1 MSADRDS
8 SFSTQQLMR
17 TLAMLSDK
25 RLVIIGGGN
34 MGEAILK
41 GLIEAQLIKP
51 QQITVTD
58 IIEARLGYLRDTY
71 MVQALTDNVKAAAPA
86 DLIILAVKPQ
96 DITQTI
102 QGMASV
108 VDDQKVVISIAA
120 GVSTA
125 KIESAFGR
133 PVRVVRV
140 MPNTPALV
148 LAGAA
153 GLCVGSHATPVD
165 LEVAR
170 VLFDALG
177 RTVVVA
183 EYLMDAVT
191 GLSGSGPA
199 YIFVLI
205 EALADGGVKMGLSR
219 EAALTLAAQTVYG
232 SAKLLLETGLHP
244 GELKDRVTS
253 PAGTTIA
260 GLHALEERAFRGAV
274 IDAVERATLR
284 SRELGQ

>member
-1 MSADRDS
+1 
-8 SFSTQQLMR
+8 
-17 TLAMLSDK
+17 MLNDK

-41 GLIEAQLIKP
+41 GLIGAQLIKL

-58 IIEARLGYLRDTY
+58 IVEARLGHLRETY
-71 MVQALTDNVKAAAPA
+71 MVQALTDNVKAVAPA

-102 QGMASV
+102 QGIAPV
-108 VDDQKVVISIAA
+108 VDHQKIVISIAA
-120 GVSTA
+120 GVPTA
-125 KIESAFGR
+125 KIESAFGQ

-153 GLCVGSHATPVD
+153 GLCAGSHATPAD

-199 YIFVLI
+199 YIFVFI
-205 EALADGGVKMGLSR
+205 EALADGGVKMGLTR
-219 EAALTLAAQTVYG
+219 EAALTLAAQTVFG
-232 SAKLLLETGLHP
+232 SAKLVLETGMHP

-284 SRELGQ
+284 SRELGRSSH

>member
-1 MSADRDS
+1 MLHDRE
-8 SFSTQQLMR
+8 
-17 TLAMLSDK
+17 LA
-25 RLVIIGGGN
+25 IIGGGN

-41 GLIEAQLIKP
+41 GLLAAQLITPP
-51 QQITVTD
+51 QVTVTD
-58 IIEARLGYLRDTY
+58 VIEARLAYLRETY
-71 MVQALTDNVKAAAPA
+71 AVRALTDNAKAAAQA
-86 DLIILAVKPQ
+86 DLIVLAVKPQ
-96 DITQTI
+96 DIAQTI
-102 QGMASV
+102 QGIAPV
-108 VDDQKVVISIAA
+108 VHEPQVIISIAA
-120 GVSTA
+120 GVPTV
-125 KIESAFGR
+125 KIETAFAK

-153 GLCVGSHATPVD
+153 GLCAGSRATSED
-165 LEVAR
+165 LDVAR
-170 VLFDALG
+170 TLFEALG
-177 RTVVVA
+177 KTVVVSEA
-183 EYLMDAVT
+183 LMDAVT

-205 EALADGGVKMGLSR
+205 EALADGGVKMGLGR

-244 GELKDRVTS
+244 AELKDRVAS

-260 GLHALEERAFRGAV
+260 GLHALEEHAFRGAI

-284 SRELGQ
+284 SRELGR

>member
-1 MSADRDS
+1 
-8 SFSTQQLMR
+8 
-17 TLAMLSDK
+17 MLQDK

-41 GLIEAQLIKP
+41 GLIAAQLMKP
-51 QQITVTD
+51 QQVAVTD
-58 IIEARLGYLRDTY
+58 IIEARLAYLRETY
-71 MVQALTDNVKAAAPA
+71 AVQALTDNAKAVAPA
-86 DLIILAVKPQ
+86 DLIIVAVKPQ
-96 DITQTI
+96 DIVQTI
-102 QGMASV
+102 QGIAPA
-108 VDDQKVVISIAA
+108 VDDHKVLISIAA
-120 GVSTA
+120 GVPTA
-125 KIESAFGR
+125 KIESAFGK

-153 GLCVGSHATPVD
+153 GLCSGSHATPAD
-165 LEVAR
+165 LDVAR

-177 RTVVVA
+177 RTVMVS

-205 EALADGGVKMGLSR
+205 EALADGGVKMGLTR

-260 GLHALEERAFRGAV
+260 GLHALEAHAFRGAV

-284 SRELGQ
+284 SRELGR

>member
-1 MSADRDS
+1 MLTDK
-8 SFSTQQLMR
+8 QLA
-17 TLAMLSDK
+17 L
-25 RLVIIGGGN
+25 IGGGN

-41 GLIEAQLIKP
+41 GLIAAQLIKP
-51 QQITVTD
+51 HQVAVAD
-58 IIEARLGYLRDTY
+58 IIDARLAYLRETY
-71 MVQALTDNVKAAAPA
+71 AVQALSDNAKAVAQA

-102 QGMASV
+102 QEIAPAVGE
-108 VDDQKVVISIAA
+108 QKVVISIAA
-120 GVSTA
+120 GVPTA
-125 KIESAFGR
+125 KLEAAFAK

-153 GLCVGSHATPVD
+153 GLCAGSRATPAD

-170 VLFDALG
+170 ALFDALG
-177 RTVVVA
+177 RTVVVS
-183 EYLMDAVT
+183 ESLMDAVT

-205 EALADGGVKMGLSR
+205 EALADGGVKMGLTR

-260 GLHALEERAFRGAV
+260 GLHALEEHAFRGAI

-284 SRELGQ
+284 SRELGR

>member
-1 MSADRDS
+1 
-8 SFSTQQLMR
+8 
-17 TLAMLSDK
+17 MLNDT
-25 RLVIIGGGN
+25 RLVLIGGGN

-41 GLIEAQLIKP
+41 GLLAAQLVKP
-51 QQITVTD
+51 QQVSVTD
-58 IIEARLGYLRDTY
+58 IIEARLAYLRETY
-71 MVQALTDNVKAAAPA
+71 AVQALTDNAKAVAPA

-96 DITQTI
+96 DVEPTI
-102 QGMASV
+102 QGIAPAV
-108 VDDQKVVISIAA
+108 HDHEVLISIAA
-120 GVSTA
+120 GVPTA
-125 KIESAFGR
+125 KIESAFGK

-153 GLCVGSHATPVD
+153 GLCAGSHATPAD
-165 LEVAR
+165 LDVAR
-170 VLFDALG
+170 LLFDALG
-177 RTVVVA
+177 RTVVVS

-205 EALADGGVKMGLSR
+205 EALADGGVKMGLTR

-260 GLHALEERAFRGAV
+260 GLQALEEHAFRGAV
-274 IDAVERATLR
+274 IGAVERATLR
-284 SRELGQ
+284 SRELGR

>member
-1 MSADRDS
+1 
-8 SFSTQQLMR
+8 
-17 TLAMLSDK
+17 MLHDK
-25 RLVIIGGGN
+25 RLLIIGGGN

-41 GLIEAQLIKP
+41 GLLAAQLIKP
-51 QQITVTD
+51 QQVAVTEL
-58 IIEARLGYLRDTY
+58 IEARRLYLRDTY
-71 MVQALTDNVKAAAPA
+71 RVETLADNARAAGSA
-86 DLIILAVKPQ
+86 DLILLAVKPQ
-96 DITQTI
+96 DIVQTI
-102 QGMASV
+102 QEIAPTT
-108 VDDQKVVISIAA
+108 DAQKVVVSIAA
-120 GVSTA
+120 GVPTA
-125 KIESAFGR
+125 TIEAAFAK

-153 GLCVGSHATPVD
+153 GLCTGSHATPED
-165 LEVAR
+165 LQLAR
-170 VLFDALG
+170 SLFDALG
-177 RTVVVA
+177 RTVVVS

-232 SAKLLLETGLHP
+232 SAKLLLESGLHP

-260 GLHALEERAFRGAV
+260 GLHALEEHAFRAAV
-274 IDAVERATLR
+274 IGAVERATLR
-284 SRELGQ
+284 SRELGR

>member
-1 MSADRDS
+1 
-8 SFSTQQLMR
+8 
-17 TLAMLSDK
+17 MLRDK
-25 RLVIIGGGN
+25 RLVLIGGGN

-41 GLIEAQLIKP
+41 GLLAAQLIKAE
-51 QQITVTD
+51 QITVTD
-58 IIEARLGYLRDTY
+58 IIEARLAYLRETY
-71 MVQALTDNVKAAAPA
+71 GVKALPENTKAVAQA
-86 DLIILAVKPQ
+86 DLIIFAVKPQ
-96 DITQTI
+96 DIVPTL
-102 QGMASV
+102 QGIAPV
-108 VDDQKVVISIAA
+108 VGDHMVLISIAA
-120 GVSTA
+120 GVPTT
-125 KIESAFGR
+125 KIESAFSK

-153 GLCVGSHATPVD
+153 GLCAGSHATPAD
-165 LEVAR
+165 LDVAR

-177 RTVVVA
+177 RTVVVS
-183 EYLMDAVT
+183 EPLMDAVT

-199 YIFVLI
+199 YIFVMI
-205 EALADGGVKMGLSR
+205 EALADGGVKMGLTR

-232 SAKLLLETGLHP
+232 AAKLLLETGLHP

-260 GLHALEERAFRGAV
+260 GLHALEAQAFRAAV

-284 SRELGQ
+284 SRELGR

>member
-1 MSADRDS
+1 MV
-8 SFSTQQLMR
+8 
-17 TLAMLSDK
+17 SDK
-25 RLVIIGGGN
+25 RLVLIGGGN

-41 GLIEAQLIKP
+41 GLIAAQLVQSDQVI
-51 QQITVTD
+51 VTD
-58 IIEARLGYLRDTY
+58 VVEARLTYLRQTY
-71 MVQALTDNVKAAAPA
+71 AVQALTDNAKAVGQA
-86 DLIILAVKPQ
+86 DLIIVAVKPQ
-96 DITQTI
+96 DIVPTI
-102 QGMASV
+102 EGIAPAV
-108 VDDQKVVISIAA
+108 HDHHVLISIAA
-120 GVSTA
+120 GVPTA
-125 KIESAFGR
+125 KIEAAFR
-133 PVRVVRV
+133 KAVRVVRV

-153 GLCVGSHATPVD
+153 GLCAGTHATPAD
-165 LEVAR
+165 LEIAR

-177 RTVVVA
+177 RTVVVS

-260 GLHALEERAFRGAV
+260 GLAALEAHAFRGAI

-284 SRELGQ
+284 SRELGR

>member
-1 MSADRDS
+1 MRLDRE
-8 SFSTQQLMR
+8 
-17 TLAMLSDK
+17 LAL
-25 RLVIIGGGN
+25 IGGGN

-41 GLIEAQLIKP
+41 GLLAAQLLEP
-51 QQITVTD
+51 RQVTVTD
-58 IIEARLGYLRDTY
+58 VVAARLAYLRETY
-71 MVQALTDNVKAAAPA
+71 AVRALADNAKAAGRA

-96 DITQTI
+96 DIVQTI
-102 QGMASV
+102 QGIAAV
-108 VDDQKVVISIAA
+108 IHDRQVVISIAA
-120 GVSTA
+120 GVPTA
-125 KIESAFGR
+125 KIEAAFAK

-153 GLCVGSHATPVD
+153 GLCAGSQATSAD
-165 LEVAR
+165 LDVAR
-170 VLFDALG
+170 TLFDALG
-177 RTVVVA
+177 KTVVVSEA
-183 EYLMDAVT
+183 LMDTVT

-199 YIFVLI
+199 YIFMLI
-205 EALADGGVKMGLSR
+205 EALADGGVKMGLTR
-219 EAALTLAAQTVYG
+219 DAALTLAAQTVYG

-284 SRELGQ
+284 SRELGR

>member
-1 MSADRDS
+1 MV
-8 SFSTQQLMR
+8 
-17 TLAMLSDK
+17 SDK
-25 RLVIIGGGN
+25 RLVLIGGGN

-41 GLIEAQLIKP
+41 GLIAAQLVP
-51 QQITVTD
+51 SDQVMVTD
-58 IIEARLGYLRDTY
+58 VVEARLTYLRETY
-71 MVQALTDNVKAAAPA
+71 AVQALTDNGKAVGQA

-96 DITQTI
+96 DIVPTI
-102 QGMASV
+102 EGIASAV
-108 VDDQKVVISIAA
+108 HDQVLISIAA
-120 GVSTA
+120 GVPTA
-125 KIESAFGR
+125 KIESAFGK

-153 GLCVGSHATPVD
+153 GLCVGTHATPAD
-165 LEVAR
+165 LEIAR

-177 RTVVVA
+177 RTVVVS

-260 GLHALEERAFRGAV
+260 GLSALEAHAFRGAV

-284 SRELGQ
+284 SRELGR

>member
-1 MSADRDS
+1 
-8 SFSTQQLMR
+8 
-17 TLAMLSDK
+17 MLIMLHDK
-25 RLVIIGGGN
+25 RLAIIGGGN

-41 GLIEAQLIKP
+41 GLIVAQLVKP
-51 QQITVTD
+51 QQVTVSD
-58 IIEARLGYLRDTY
+58 IIEARLAYLRDTY
-71 MVQALTDNVKAAAPA
+71 AVQALTDNGKAVAQA
-86 DLIILAVKPQ
+86 DFVILAVKPQ
-96 DITQTI
+96 DMLQTVQDI
-102 QGMASV
+102 APAMS
-108 VDDQKVVISIAA
+108 DHKVVISIAA
-120 GVSTA
+120 GVPTA
-125 KIESAFGR
+125 KIETAFGK

-153 GLCVGSHATPVD
+153 GLCAGSHATAAD
-165 LEVAR
+165 LDVAR
-170 VLFDALG
+170 TLFDALG
-177 RTVVVA
+177 KTVVVS
-183 EYLMDAVT
+183 EYLMDTVT

-205 EALADGGVKMGLSR
+205 EALADGGVKMGLTR

-284 SRELGQ
+284 SRELGR

>member
-1 MSADRDS
+1 
-8 SFSTQQLMR
+8 
-17 TLAMLSDK
+17 
-25 RLVIIGGGN
+25 
-34 MGEAILK
+34 
-41 GLIEAQLIKP
+41 
-51 QQITVTD
+51 
-58 IIEARLGYLRDTY
+58 
-71 MVQALTDNVKAAAPA
+71 
-86 DLIILAVKPQ
+86 
-96 DITQTI
+96 
-102 QGMASV
+102 
-108 VDDQKVVISIAA
+108 
-120 GVSTA
+120 
-125 KIESAFGR
+125 
-133 PVRVVRV
+133 
-140 MPNTPALV
+140 LV

-153 GLCVGSHATPVD
+153 GLCAGSHATPAD
-165 LEVAR
+165 LELAR

-219 EAALTLAAQTVYG
+219 EAALTLAAQTVFG

-260 GLHALEERAFRGAV
+260 GLHALEAHAFRSAV

-284 SRELGQ
+284 SRELAH

>member
-1 MSADRDS
+1 
-8 SFSTQQLMR
+8 
-17 TLAMLSDK
+17 MLTDK

-41 GLIEAQLIKP
+41 GLIAAQLIKP

-58 IIEARLGYLRDTY
+58 IVEARLTYLRETY
-71 MVQALTDNVKAAAPA
+71 PVQALTDNVKAVAAA

-96 DITQTI
+96 DMAPTI
-102 QGMASV
+102 QGIAPV

-120 GVSTA
+120 GVPTA
-125 KIESAFGR
+125 KIEAAFGN

-153 GLCVGSHATPVD
+153 GLCAGSKATPAD

-170 VLFDALG
+170 TLFDALG
-177 RTVVVA
+177 KTVVVS

-253 PAGTTIA
+253 PAGTTTA
-260 GLHALEERAFRGAV
+260 GLYALEERAFRGAV
-274 IDAVERATLR
+274 VAAVERATLR

>member
-1 MSADRDS
+1 MV
-8 SFSTQQLMR
+8 
-17 TLAMLSDK
+17 AMLHDK
-25 RLVIIGGGN
+25 RLAIIGGGN

-41 GLIEAQLIKP
+41 GLLAAQLIKA

-58 IIEARLGYLRDTY
+58 IAETRLAYLRETY
-71 MVQALTDNVKAAAPA
+71 TVQTLTDNAKAVAPA
-86 DLIILAVKPQ
+86 DLIIVAVKPQ
-96 DITQTI
+96 DVALII
-102 QGMASV
+102 QGIAPV
-108 VDDQKVVISIAA
+108 VDEQQVVISIAA
-120 GVSTA
+120 GVPTA
-125 KIESAFGR
+125 KIESAFGK

-153 GLCVGSHATPVD
+153 GLCLGSHARPAD
-165 LEVAR
+165 LDIAR

-205 EALADGGVKMGLSR
+205 EALADGGVKMGLTR

-284 SRELGQ
+284 SRELGR

>member
-1 MSADRDS
+1 MLQDR
-8 SFSTQQLMR
+8 
-17 TLAMLSDK
+17 

-41 GLIEAQLIKP
+41 GLIAAQLMKP
-51 QQITVTD
+51 QQVAVTD
-58 IIEARLGYLRDTY
+58 IIEARLAYLRETY
-71 MVQALTDNVKAAAPA
+71 AVQALTDNAEAVASA
-86 DLIILAVKPQ
+86 DLIIVAVKPQ
-96 DITQTI
+96 DIVQTI
-102 QGMASV
+102 QGIAPAM
-108 VDDQKVVISIAA
+108 DDHKVLISIAA
-120 GVSTA
+120 GVPTA
-125 KIESAFGR
+125 KIESAFGK

-153 GLCVGSHATPVD
+153 GLCAGSHATPAD
-165 LEVAR
+165 LDVAR

-177 RTVVVA
+177 RTVMVS

-205 EALADGGVKMGLSR
+205 EALADGGVKMGLTR

-260 GLHALEERAFRGAV
+260 GLHALETQAFRGAV

-284 SRELGQ
+284 SRELGR

>member
-1 MSADRDS
+1 MGI
-8 SFSTQQLMR
+8 LV
-17 TLAMLSDK
+17 MLRDK
-25 RLVIIGGGN
+25 RLALIGGGN

-41 GLIEAQLIKP
+41 GLIAAQLIKP
-51 QQITVTD
+51 QQLTVTD
-58 IIEARLGYLRDTY
+58 IIEARLAYLRETY
-71 MVQALTDNVKAAAPA
+71 AVQALTDNGKAVAQA
-86 DLIILAVKPQ
+86 DLVILALKPQ
-96 DITQTI
+96 D
-102 QGMASV
+102 MASTV
-108 VDDQKVVISIAA
+108 QEIAPAVHDHTVVISIAA
-120 GVSTA
+120 GVPTA
-125 KIESAFGR
+125 KIENAFGK
-133 PVRVVRV
+133 PIRVVRV

-153 GLCVGSHATPVD
+153 GLCAGSHATPAD

-170 VLFDALG
+170 TLFDALG
-177 RTVVVA
+177 KTVVVS

-205 EALADGGVKMGLSR
+205 EALADGGVKMGLTR

-260 GLHALEERAFRGAV
+260 GLHALEAHAFRGAV

-284 SRELGQ
+284 SRELGR

>member
-1 MSADRDS
+1 
-8 SFSTQQLMR
+8 
-17 TLAMLSDK
+17 MLQDQ

-41 GLIEAQLIKP
+41 GLIAAQLIKP
-51 QQITVTD
+51 QQVTVTD
-58 IIEARLGYLRDTY
+58 IVEARLAYLRETY
-71 MVQALTDNVKAAAPA
+71 AVEALTDNGKAVAQA
-86 DLIILAVKPQ
+86 DLVILAVKPQ
-96 DITQTI
+96 DIVATVQDI
-102 QGMASV
+102 APAMSGHKA
-108 VDDQKVVISIAA
+108 VISIAA
-120 GVSTA
+120 GVPTA
-125 KIESAFGR
+125 KIESAFGK

-153 GLCVGSHATPVD
+153 GLCAGSHATAAD
-165 LEVAR
+165 LEMAR
-170 VLFDALG
+170 TLFDALG
-177 RTVVVA
+177 KTVVVS

-205 EALADGGVKMGLSR
+205 EALADGGVKMGLTR
-219 EAALTLAAQTVYG
+219 EAALTLSAQTVYG

-260 GLHALEERAFRGAV
+260 GLHALEERAFRAAV
-274 IDAVERATLR
+274 MDAIERATLR
-284 SRELGQ
+284 SRELGR

>member
-1 MSADRDS
+1 MLNDRE
-8 SFSTQQLMR
+8 
-17 TLAMLSDK
+17 LAL
-25 RLVIIGGGN
+25 IGGGN

-41 GLIEAQLIKP
+41 GLLAAQLITP
-51 QQITVTD
+51 QRVTVTD
-58 IIEARLGYLRDTY
+58 VIEARVAYLRDTY
-71 MVQALTDNVKAAAPA
+71 AVRALTDNAKAVSQA

-96 DITQTI
+96 DVVQTI
-102 QGMASV
+102 QGIAPAMH
-108 VDDQKVVISIAA
+108 DQQVVISIAA
-120 GVSTA
+120 GVPTA
-125 KIESAFGR
+125 KIEAAFAK
-133 PVRVVRV
+133 PMRVVRV

-153 GLCVGSHATPVD
+153 GLCAGSRATPEDV
-165 LEVAR
+165 EVAR
-170 VLFDALG
+170 VLFAALG
-177 RTVVVA
+177 RTAVVP

-205 EALADGGVKMGLSR
+205 EALADGGVKMGLTR
-219 EAALTLAAQTVYG
+219 DAALTLAAQTVYG

-244 GELKDRVTS
+244 GELKDRVAS

-260 GLHALEERAFRGAV
+260 GLHALEEGAFRSTV

-284 SRELGQ
+284 SRELGT